1 MYKKGH
7 TGMIKVK
14 RAMKTATEDRP
25 GTLEIKVRIGGNEA
39 KTGNVKDLKQL
50 SGATCLA
57 PSMSRWFLLLLL
69 CVVLLVCVLHRHTL
83 FWPLQRQ
90 APASSCLSLAGRVSQ
105 CCFCARQ
112 SVEMGQSPV
121 LHYYTHF

>member
-14 RAMKTATEDRP
+14 RATEEKA

-50 SGATCLA
+50 SGK
-57 PSMSRWFLLLLL
+57 R
-69 CVVLLVCVLHRHTL
+69 
-83 FWPLQRQ
+83 
-90 APASSCLSLAGRVSQ
+90 
-105 CCFCARQ
+105 
-112 SVEMGQSPV
+112 PV
-121 LHYYTHF
+121 LISFTPSPYGCRARSIFDSVPSVSRTLILA

>member
-14 RAMKTATEDRP
+14 RATEEKP

-50 SGATCLA
+50 SG
-57 PSMSRWFLLLLL
+57 
-69 CVVLLVCVLHRHTL
+69 
-83 FWPLQRQ
+83 
-90 APASSCLSLAGRVSQ
+90 
-105 CCFCARQ
+105 
-112 SVEMGQSPV
+112 ESPV
-121 LHYYTHF
+121 LYGFLSQAFTDA

>member
-14 RAMKTATEDRP
+14 RATEEKP

-50 SGATCLA
+50 SGERPPRCAFQSSLYGCRAQSLFE
-57 PSMSRWFLLLLL
+57 SMQ
-69 CVVLLVCVLHRHTL
+69 V
-83 FWPLQRQ
+83 
-90 APASSCLSLAGRVSQ
+90 
-105 CCFCARQ
+105 
-112 SVEMGQSPV
+112 
-121 LHYYTHF
+121 

>member
-14 RAMKTATEDRP
+14 RATEKTA

-50 SGATCLA
+50 SGERPELYAFQ
-57 PSMSRWFLLLLL
+57 PSPYGCRAQLLFQS
-69 CVVLLVCVLHRHTL
+69 LH
-83 FWPLQRQ
+83 
-90 APASSCLSLAGRVSQ
+90 V
-105 CCFCARQ
+105 
-112 SVEMGQSPV
+112 
-121 LHYYTHF
+121 

>member
-14 RAMKTATEDRP
+14 RATEEKP

-50 SGATCLA
+50 SGERPVQYDFK
-57 PSMSRWFLLLLL
+57 PSPYGCRAQS
-69 CVVLLVCVLHRHTL
+69 L
-83 FWPLQRQ
+83 FE
-90 APASSCLSLAGRVSQ
+90 
-105 CCFCARQ
+105 
-112 SVEMGQSPV
+112 SVQV
-121 LHYYTHF
+121 

>member
-14 RAMKTATEDRP
+14 RATEEKA

-50 SGATCLA
+50 SGETFTPSPYGCRAGSIFDSVPSVSRTLILA
-57 PSMSRWFLLLLL
+57 
-69 CVVLLVCVLHRHTL
+69 
-83 FWPLQRQ
+83 
-90 APASSCLSLAGRVSQ
+90 
-105 CCFCARQ
+105 
-112 SVEMGQSPV
+112 
-121 LHYYTHF
+121 